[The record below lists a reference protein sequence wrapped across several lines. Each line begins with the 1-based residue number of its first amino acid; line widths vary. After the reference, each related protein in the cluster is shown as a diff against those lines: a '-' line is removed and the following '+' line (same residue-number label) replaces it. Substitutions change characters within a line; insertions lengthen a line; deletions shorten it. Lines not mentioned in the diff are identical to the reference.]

1 MEEACRQ
8 EDLRCIEQR
17 AIEEHRLEELQCAV
31 RPEALHDLGRK
42 TDTEDQVSNFLR
54 CCLRLLNDPDVA
66 RKLT

>member
-1 MEEACRQ
+1 MEEARRQ
-8 EDLRCIEQR
+8 EDLRCAEQR

-31 RPEALHDLGRK
+31 RPEALRDSSRK
-42 TDTEDQVSNFLR
+42 TDIEDKVTNFLR